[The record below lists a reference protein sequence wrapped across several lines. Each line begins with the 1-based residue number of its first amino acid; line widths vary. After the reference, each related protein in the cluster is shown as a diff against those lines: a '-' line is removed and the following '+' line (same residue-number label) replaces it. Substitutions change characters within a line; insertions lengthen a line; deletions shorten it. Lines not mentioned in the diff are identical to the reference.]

1 MSSWKTGKC
10 SGADFS
16 SCHSERS
23 AAKSRNLWLLEKNE
37 FKIRDVSTPLDM
49 TKGRT
54 EEWQVMSK

>member
-16 SCHSERS
+16 GHSERS
-23 AAKSRNLWLLEKNE
+23 AAKLRISGWLRIE

-49 TKGRT
+49 TNDVRKPG
-54 EEWQVMSK
+54 K